1 MSAKNNK
8 AIILAMVDALNG
20 GDIDKSVEMDAPDIL
35 MNGAPFGREADRQRC
50 IMMANAFPDGQW
62 IVDDAIAEDDRVVL
76 RYTFRGTHK
85 GDLMGIPPTGKTV
98 AFSGMS
104 MYRMVDNTC
113 VEFWE
118 ALDRLTL
125 YQQLGLVPA

>member
-8 AIILAMVDALNG
+8 TIILSVIDALNG
-20 GDIDKSVEMDAPDIL
+20 GDIDKAVEIDAPDVL
-35 MNGAPFGREADRQRC
+35 LNGEPFGLEADRQRC

-62 IVDDAIAEDDRVVL
+62 IVDDAIAEDDKVVL
-76 RYTFRGTHK
+76 RYTFRGTNQ
-85 GDLMGIPPTGKTV
+85 GDLRGIPATGKTV
-98 AFSGMS
+98 SFSGMS
-104 MYRMVDNTC
+104 IYRMVDGKC

-118 ALDRLTL
+118 ALDRLAL

>member
-1 MSAKNNK
+1 MSAKSNK
-8 AIILAMVDALNG
+8 AIVLATIDALNS
-20 GDIDKSVEMDAPDIL
+20 GDFDKSVEMDAPDIL
-35 MNGAPFGREADRQRC
+35 MNGEPFGREADRQRC
-50 IMMANAFPDGQW
+50 MMMANAFPDGQW

-85 GDLMGIPPTGKTV
+85 GDLMGIPATSKAV

-104 MYRMVDNTC
+104 IYRMLDGTC

-118 ALDRLTL
+118 ALDRLAL